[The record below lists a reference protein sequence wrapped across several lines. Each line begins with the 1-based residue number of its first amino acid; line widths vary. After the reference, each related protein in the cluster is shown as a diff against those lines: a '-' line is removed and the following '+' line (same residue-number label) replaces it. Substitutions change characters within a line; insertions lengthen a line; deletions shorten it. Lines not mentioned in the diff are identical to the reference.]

1 MDIEKFHAV
10 YQRLE
15 QELRNECDELVRSG
29 QMSREDADFRFLMV
43 RDEILES
50 LIVLSE

>member
-1 MDIEKFHAV
+1 MDNEKFNAV

-15 QELRNECDELVRSG
+15 QELRDECNELVRSG
-29 QMSREDADFRFLMV
+29 QMSQEDADFKFWMV